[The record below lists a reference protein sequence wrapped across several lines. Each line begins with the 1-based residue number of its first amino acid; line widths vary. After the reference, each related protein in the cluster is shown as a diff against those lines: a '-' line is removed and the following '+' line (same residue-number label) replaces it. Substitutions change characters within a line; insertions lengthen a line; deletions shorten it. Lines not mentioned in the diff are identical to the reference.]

1 MCTILDYKNDEDFYE
16 TLLGFLTH
24 MKPTTKELPKW
35 NTCGFLTQTSNE
47 KLTKFPSMEVF
58 QIPILSLLPILIS
71 KCQIF

>member
-24 MKPTTKELPKW
+24 TKHKTKDFPKW
-35 NTCGFLTQTSNE
+35 NTCGFLAQATNE

-58 QIPILSLLPILIS
+58 KYPSCHFFL
-71 KCQIF
+71 F